1 MKLIVKSDNKFEM
14 SYITIFTAPKPF
26 TNSSIDLIQRNAI
39 RSWQALGP
47 DVEVLLM
54 GEEEGMAEAA
64 KELGVRYI
72 ADVKRSQ
79 AGEKL
84 GPPFINAM
92 YDVARQVTNSPMLL
106 CANADVIFFPDLIV
120 STHQAEAK
128 APQFIMFGQ
137 RWDLEVLEPI
147 DFSNMWVEHLQQRVR
162 SKGKRHPALGSD
174 YFISP
179 RDCFTDIPEFAI
191 GRSGWDNWMIY
202 HAFELGIPAIDAS
215 YSINVIHQNHDYNHL
230 PGGKPPYR
238 LEETER
244 NRKLAGG
251 KPHMYLILD
260 TNVQLIDGKLCKPR
274 GSMARRLRR
283 LELALY
289 PKQGDLSGLRRYL
302 CSRLVRLRRMLD
314 RTGN

>member
-1 MKLIVKSDNKFEM
+1 M

-26 TNSSIDLIQRNAI
+26 TNPHIDLIQRNAI

-47 DVEVLLM
+47 DIEVLLM

-64 KELGVRYI
+64 KELGVRHI

-79 AGEKL
+79 TSEKP

-92 YDVARQVTNSPMLL
+92 YDAARQVSNSPILL
-106 CANADVIFFPDLIV
+106 CANADVIFFPDLIT
-120 STHQAEAK
+120 STRQAEAK
-128 APQFIMFGQ
+128 APRFLMFGQ
-137 RWDLEVLEPI
+137 RWDLGVIEPI
-147 DFSNMWVEHLQQRVR
+147 DFSNGWVECLQGRVR
-162 SKGKRHPALGSD
+162 SEGKLHPALGSD
-174 YFISP
+174 YFICP

-202 HAFELGIPAIDAS
+202 HAFELSMPAIDAS
-215 YSINVIHQNHDYNHL
+215 YSIKVIHQNHDYGHL

-260 TNVQLIDGKLCKPR
+260 TDVQLINGELCKPK

-283 LELALY
+283 LEFALY
-289 PKQGDLSGLRRYL
+289 PKQGDLTGLRLYL
-302 CSRLVRLRRMLD
+302 TNRLVRLRRMID